1 MIERLIIDN
10 YKSIRHADVTLK
22 DINIIIGCNGVGK
35 SNLISFFELQQNLL
49 IQRLGS
55 YVLSNG
61 GANRLLYNG
70 SKYSTHVSG
79 IIDFDNTNAWKFTLK
94 PTIDDKLYI
103 EESGDYYNRT
113 GVIGKDY
120 SGWTY
125 RIWDS
130 SVMESNLWSIDKA
143 HASFLKK
150 YMTSFTVFHFHDT
163 SKTSPMRMPSNMND
177 NTVLRADGSNLASV
191 LYRIQQSD
199 EKTFL
204 RIEAVIKNIAPYFL
218 RFRLKQDS
226 YNPENI
232 RLEWEEKESDMYLDA
247 MSLSDGTLRF
257 IALATVLMQPE
268 LSATVIIDEPE
279 LGLHPSAISIL
290 SNLVKQ
296 ASRRAQIII
305 STQSVNLLNY
315 FDADNV
321 LVADRIGGQSVF
333 RRLNTDEL
341 KEWSDTY
348 SLGDIWEKNI
358 IGGQP

>member
-1 MIERLIIDN
+1 
-10 YKSIRHADVTLK
+10 
-22 DINIIIGCNGVGK
+22 
-35 SNLISFFELQQNLL
+35 
-49 IQRLGS
+49 
-55 YVLSNG
+55 
-61 GANRLLYNG
+61 
-70 SKYSTHVSG
+70 
-79 IIDFDNTNAWKFTLK
+79 
-94 PTIDDKLYI
+94 
-103 EESGDYYNRT
+103 
-113 GVIGKDY
+113 
-120 SGWTY
+120 
-125 RIWDS
+125 
-130 SVMESNLWSIDKA
+130 
-143 HASFLKK
+143 
-150 YMTSFTVFHFHDT
+150 
-163 SKTSPMRMPSNMND
+163 MND

-290 SNLVKQ
+290 SSLVKQ